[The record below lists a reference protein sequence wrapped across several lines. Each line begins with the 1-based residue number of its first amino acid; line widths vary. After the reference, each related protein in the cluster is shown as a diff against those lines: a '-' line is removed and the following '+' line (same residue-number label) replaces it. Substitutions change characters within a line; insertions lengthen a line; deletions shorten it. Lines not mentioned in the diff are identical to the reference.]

1 MSENEQPINPSEDE
15 MDKENRN
22 NNENEESSGDSA
34 AEAELMVGMSVDE
47 YEQLQNELDQAREEA
62 QKNLDGW
69 QRALADY
76 NNLRRRT
83 EMERSQM
90 KVEAVGSVVRPFLDV
105 LDDLELAVRNR
116 PAEKVGNGWGEGI
129 ELVYRKLLSS
139 LESQGIVQIEALGKE
154 LDPRFHEAIMQ
165 DESDEYDSGIVMD
178 VLKPGYMAGE
188 RVIRPAI
195 VRVAA

>member
-1 MSENEQPINPSEDE
+1 MSKSKNEHPENSPED
-15 MDKENRN
+15 NS
-22 NNENEESSGDSA
+22 NNENASNPDADGKESV
-34 AEAELMVGMSVDE
+34 EAELMVGMSVEE
-47 YEQLQNELDQAREEA
+47 YDQLQNELEQAREEA

-90 KVEAVGSVVRPFLDV
+90 KMEALGNVVRPFLDV
-105 LDDLELAVRNR
+105 LDDLELAVKNR
-116 PAEKVGNGWGEGI
+116 PSDSDNGWGEGI
-129 ELVYRKLLSS
+129 ELVYRKLLSR
-139 LESQGIVQIEALGKE
+139 LENQGISQFEALGQE
-154 LDPRFHEAIMQ
+154 FDPRFHEAIMQ
-165 DESDEYDSGIVMD
+165 EQSEEYESGVVMD
-178 VLKPGYMAGE
+178 VLKPGYKAGD

>member
-1 MSENEQPINPSEDE
+1 MSDHEKPASPDEEKMEEGPRNDNSAAEQPD
-15 MDKENRN
+15 
-22 NNENEESSGDSA
+22 G
-34 AEAELMVGMSVDE
+34 AEAELMVGMSVEE
-47 YEQLQNELDQAREEA
+47 YDQLQEQLERAREEA

-83 EMERSQM
+83 ELERTQM
-90 KVEAVGSVVRPFLDV
+90 KHEVLGGLVRPFLDV
-105 LDDLELAVRNR
+105 LDDLDLAVRNR
-116 PAEKVGNGWGEGI
+116 PASGTDNGWGEGI

-139 LESQGIVQIEALGKE
+139 LENQGIVQIEALGKE
-154 LDPRFHEAIMQ
+154 FDPRFHEAIMQ
-165 DESDEYDSGIVMD
+165 EESDEYDSGTVMD
-178 VLKPGYMAGE
+178 VIKPGYMAGE